1 MVVKDWVEEV
11 VVLAYNPD
19 TLYLEGIKLPMAKL
33 AEAIKVSGLLVLQ
46 LIEEDMTT
54 Q

>member
-1 MVVKDWVEEV
+1 MVVA
-11 VVLAYNPD
+11 AYNPD
-19 TLYLEGIKLPMAKL
+19 THLLEGIKLPMAKL
-33 AEAIKVSGLLVLQ
+33 AEAIKASGLLVLQ

>member
-1 MVVKDWVEEV
+1 M
-11 VVLAYNPD
+11 AYNPD
-19 TLYLEGIKLPMAKL
+19 TLKLEGIKLPMAKL
-33 AEAIKVSGLLVLQ
+33 AEAIKASGLSVLK